1 MVIVQSINSSYQF
14 ERAFSEAGRSNNFSH
29 EGLEALYDYLD
40 DLSEETGENIELD
53 VIALCCEYTE
63 ESFDDIINNYKID
76 VSELDDMDDKTE
88 DGEDEYTEEEKQEKK
103 IEIVREFLEGE
114 TSIVGKTAE
123 GFVFACF

>member
-1 MVIVQSINSSYQF
+1 MAIVQTINHFSIF
-14 ERAFSEAGRSNNFSH
+14 DGAFQEANRSNNFSY
-29 EGLEALYDYLD
+29 EGLEALYNYLD
-40 DLSEETGENIELD
+40 DLSEDTGENIELD

-76 VSELDDMDDKTE
+76 MSELDDMNDKSE
-88 DGEDEYTEEEKQEKK
+88 DGNDEYTDEEKQEKK
-103 IEIVREFLEGE
+103 IEIIREFLEGE